1 MTLRRALDILLNI
14 IIYAII
20 FLLVSKLFKSFVIDD
35 KHLFLYSFVSSV
47 VIYLLNIFVKPL
59 LVKLTLPITALSLG
73 IFYFINNVII
83 LKLADFIMGPRV
95 DFKNLLVLYV
105 IAVILSLCNV
115 LIKFLFLNRIKG
127 DKYE

>member
-1 MTLRRALDILLNI
+1 MTLRRILDILLNI
-14 IIYAII
+14 IVYAII
-20 FLLVSKLFKSFVIDD
+20 FLLVSKLFKSFVIDE
-35 KHLFLYSFVSSV
+35 KHLFLYSFISSI

-59 LVKLTLPITALSLG
+59 LVKLTLPITAISLG

-105 IAVILSLCNV
+105 IAVLLSLCNV
-115 LIKFLFLNRIKG
+115 LFKFLFLNRIKRV
-127 DKYE
+127 

>member
-1 MTLRRALDILLNI
+1 MTLRRILDILLNI
-14 IIYAII
+14 IVYAII
-20 FLLVSKLFKSFVIDD
+20 FLLVSKLFKSFVIDE
-35 KHLFLYSFVSSV
+35 KHLFLYSFISSI

-73 IFYFINNVII
+73 IFYVINNVII

-105 IAVILSLCNV
+105 IAVLLSLCNV
-115 LIKFLFLNRIKG
+115 LFKFLFLNRIKG
-127 DKYE
+127 V